1 MYGVRSGNSVTLFPL
16 FEEAVVG
23 LHKGE
28 RGNHKVLGNS
38 YY

>member
-16 FEEAVVG
+16 FEGAVVG